1 MINCL
6 NLVICKD
13 VRRYLAACVLL
24 CGSQQALGKV
34 YLSADAFIDQVL
46 QLTDE
51 SLQFKNKTLW
61 LNQSIQA
68 EIKSILDHPYAKL
81 RLRYKFSDSQQSP
94 TTIWFLD
101 EIGKERPISFAVAVR
116 NQQIIQ
122 IKVLEFRES
131 RGYEIHIPAFS
142 QQFDKIG
149 VDADGKLN
157 RNIDGITGATM
168 SVNAM
173 KKISRVALL
182 LHEMVVKK

>member
-1 MINCL
+1 MINSL
-6 NLVICKD
+6 HLKISINA
-13 VRRYLAACVLL
+13 RRFLAACVLL
-24 CGSQQALGKV
+24 FATQQVCAKV
-34 YLSADAFIDQVL
+34 YLSADEFVDQVVRL
-46 QLTDE
+46 NDE
-51 SLQFKNKTLW
+51 PVRFKNSTLW
-61 LNQSIQA
+61 LNQSIQS
-68 EIKSILDHPYAKL
+68 EIKAILDRPYAKL
-81 RLRYKFSDSQQSP
+81 RLRYKISESQQSP

-101 EIGKERPISFAVAVR
+101 EIGKERPISFAVAVK

-142 QQFDKIG
+142 QQFDNIG
-149 VDADGKLN
+149 VDQEGRLN

-182 LHEMVVKK
+182 LHEIVVKK